1 MTLTY
6 SPQAFKTFLY
16 KGKKAPEFKEIP
28 TKFFRISVNCFPRI
42 PLEEASD
49 LEILT
54 LSDKMGVF
62 SFLDHP
68 DEDIYSPSDG
78 NPIE

>member
-1 MTLTY
+1 MAITCDPKALE
-6 SPQAFKTFLY
+6 TFLY
-16 KGKKAPEFKEIP
+16 EGKKAPEFKTIP

-42 PLEEASD
+42 PIEEASD

-54 LSDKMGVF
+54 LSDKMGIF

-68 DEDIYSPSDG
+68 GEDIYSPSDG
-78 NPIE
+78 NPIA